1 MPTLAETLRRTALP
15 SRTTDF
21 NDIDDPEV
29 FHPFAKLALQQAP
42 NRPTSQIQR
51 WHIYADGTH
60 QADSTKD
67 AWALVLLAED
77 SQGFT
82 FQGAITAKTKEAT
95 KITGTEKPTSTT
107 SELAALIWA
116 YA

>member
-15 SRTTDF
+15 SRITDF

-29 FHPFAKLALQQAP
+29 FHPFAKLALLQAP
-42 NRPTSQIQR
+42 QRPTSQIQH
-51 WHIYADGTH
+51 WHLYTDGTH

-77 SQGFT
+77 DQGFT
-82 FQGAITAKTKEAT
+82 LQGAIAAKTTEAA
-95 KITGTEKPTSTT
+95 KIT
-107 SELAALIWA
+107 
-116 YA
+116 